1 MTQDEIRAIA
11 LEVAKKMYGGESS
24 DMPEILVDFAA
35 RFLAAITEKAEPFC
49 YHYITNG
56 TWDFFTKELP
66 PDDAYDEGTL
76 TKLFT
81 HHAIEPAGEV
91 VVTTTEEGRC
101 VCVTRQDEEGRILKV
116 LWKAPAIEPAPQE
129 SRPVTVCD
137 AKRKSPVG
145 AAPLPDAQLCR
156 FYDVNNFPDLVAAM
170 DHHIEKLQAKLPP
183 TPSLWPG
190 RVREG

>member
-1 MTQDEIRAIA
+1 MTNEEIRAIA
-11 LEVAKKMYGGESS
+11 LEVAHGMDWEDLTNHGAGSCVAS
-24 DMPEILVDFAA
+24 HGCAGVTQDDLIGFST

-81 HHAIEPAGEV
+81 H
-91 VVTTTEEGRC
+91 
-101 VCVTRQDEEGRILKV
+101 
-116 LWKAPAIEPAPQE
+116 PAIEPKP
-129 SRPVTVCD
+129 
-137 AKRKSPVG
+137 
-145 AAPLPDAQLCR
+145 APLPDAQLCK
-156 FYDVNNFPDLVAAM
+156 FYDVDNFPDLVSAM